1 MSSDATFSAFKA
13 FLVAAAAFADGVET
27 RANKR
32 KRERRDAN
40 AGEAIPGLLN
50 DIVVTHVLR
59 SEHFDDP
66 ADLARLPAVSRAMRD
81 AVAATGLRFEELGEK
96 RAVNLGCFSALQ
108 RLALAGRLSRREILC
123 QVAARVGNLEK
134 LKVLRAGGCP
144 WDKRTCTDAAMGGH
158 LEVLQWARAKGC
170 PWNEETCACAAFS
183 GHLELLQWAR
193 ANGCP
198 CGTSTCSKAAEGG
211 HLDVLQWLHAD
222 GCPWDELTCAEA
234 AWGGYL
240 QVLQWACADG
250 CYWDDKTCQYAAQS
264 GHLQV
269 LQWARANGCP
279 WNEWTCSQ
287 AASGGHLP

>member
-66 ADLARLPAVSRAMRD
+66 ADLARLPAVSRVMRD
-81 AVAATGLRFEELGEK
+81 AVAATGLRFEELGEIG
-96 RAVNLGCFSALQ
+96 AVELGCVSALKRLQ
-108 RLALAGRLSRREILC
+108 RQGRLSRRERLC
-123 QVAARVGNLEK
+123 EAAARVGHLKK
-134 LKVLRAGGCP
+134 LKVLRADGWP
-144 WDKRTCTDAAMGGH
+144 WDSQTCAYAARYGH

-170 PWNEETCACAAFS
+170 PWDE
-183 GHLELLQWAR
+183 R
-193 ANGCP
+193 
-198 CGTSTCSKAAEGG
+198 TCSRAARG
-211 HLDVLQWLHAD
+211 
-222 GCPWDELTCAEA
+222 
-234 AWGGYL
+234 
-240 QVLQWACADG
+240 
-250 CYWDDKTCQYAAQS
+250 

-269 LQWARANGCP
+269 LQWARANGCR
-279 WNEWTCSQ
+279 WGELTCWG
-287 AASGGHLP
+287 AAKGGHLEVLQWARANGCPWEGGACALAAEGGHLEVLQWALANGCPWGADTCY

>member
-170 PWNEETCACAAFS
+170 PWDEETCACAAFS

-198 CGTSTCSKAAEGG
+198 CGMSTCSKAAEGG

-222 GCPWDELTCAEA
+222 GCPWDEMKCEAA

-240 QVLQWACADG
+240 QVLQWACTNG
-250 CYWDDKTCQYAAQS
+250 CPWDDKTCQYAAQS